1 MTIHALGP
9 FRLDTRGDVL
19 LLGDQPLAL
28 GRRAVAVLRVLIEQP
43 GAVVLKD
50 ALIEAVWPGQTV
62 EESNLTVQIAA
73 LRRALAA
80 VPGGERWIETMP
92 RRGYRLVAPVAA
104 LDATGI
110 APSSI
115 EAVRAP
121 APGPRADAGRR
132 QIAALSCELIG
143 APRRADG
150 GDLEDLRAAIATFQ
164 RCVAETVS
172 RYGGFVADHLGT
184 TALVLFGYPAT
195 HEHDVEQAVRAGLAL
210 CATVSTQGSGA
221 RGALQCRVG
230 IATGIAIIGDLTPSD
245 ADTRREIVGDP
256 PNLAHQLR
264 MSAQPGVVTID
275 PDTRRLIGGL
285 FNCRD
290 LGTVDTGGSEPVRIW
305 MVLGESVTVNRF
317 EALRGPAPMRLVGRE
332 EETSLLLRLWSQ
344 AVGGAGQVALVA
356 GEAGLGKSRLVMA
369 LEERLDSL
377 AHFQLRYFCAPHH
390 QDSALFPFVDQ
401 LGRAAGFGRDDT
413 PTARLE
419 KLCALLARAD
429 LRDEDVLFLVD
440 LLGLPL
446 AEGQSLPDLSPA
458 RRKQR
463 VLEALCRL
471 LEGLSRQRPVMV
483 IFEDAHWI
491 DPTSRELL
499 AIVVERA
506 RTLNVLVI
514 VTFRPEF
521 QPPWTGQ
528 PRVTT
533 LALSR
538 LDRRERIALAVQ
550 VAGKPL
556 PDAVIGQIADRTDG
570 VPLFV
575 EELTKS
581 VLESG
586 LLRSEADRYVI
597 DRPLPELAIPSSLYA
612 SLLARLDRPDSAN
625 LVAQIGAAIGREF
638 SYALLKAVCDLSEDE
653 LKRALA
659 QLIASELVFQR
670 GMPPAAVYSF
680 KHALVRDAAY
690 DSLLRGSRRQWHARI
705 GQALEGQFR
714 ELAETQ
720 PEVLAWHYT
729 EAGLAEKAVSF
740 WTKAGRRSAAHSA
753 LAESAA
759 QFQKA
764 LDQMALLPE
773 TAAGLRQ
780 ELEVRSAL
788 GAVLRFLKG
797 QAALET
803 RQAYAHMRRLWEQLG
818 SPPELR
824 HVAYG
829 LSMAYAYGGD
839 LAEARH
845 VGEALL
851 RVSEECDDSAGL
863 VLGYSVCGQHCFMS
877 GELQAA
883 RRHLERLLAVYDPTV
898 HDTLV
903 QQAGSHPLMTQ
914 SFLGFALCSLG
925 WPDQALARSASA
937 IADARRLA
945 HPTSLAVGLALGALQ
960 ASLVGDRATMEQRA
974 NELMTVASEQ
984 GLPYY
989 SAWSAI
995 FRGRAKAL
1003 NGDVEA
1009 GIALMRE
1016 GLTIYRSTG
1025 AVIGLPPFVDLL
1037 ASSCEAAG
1045 QTQEAVSLLDDVIR
1059 LTSQTG
1065 ERWYTAELTRH
1076 KGQLLLRQ
1084 GDAEGAGSLYREAL
1098 DIARRM
1104 EARFWELR
1112 AAMSLARLLCEQ
1124 GRPTEARDLLAPVF
1138 EWFTEGFGL
1147 SDLVEAKALLGSIGA
1162 ISRRGERL
1170 TDQLPGHDM
1179 PAPAVAEV
1187 PGGPSIAVLPFQNMS
1202 GDPEQEYFVDG
1213 MVEEITTA
1221 LTRIRWLYVASR
1233 NSSFFYK
1240 GPAVDVQRVGR
1251 ELGVR
1256 YVLEGS
1262 IRKAGDRVRITA
1274 QLIDAATGAH
1284 LWADRFDGPLDDV
1297 FELQDKIAS
1306 NVAGV
1311 IEPTLQT
1318 AEMVRSANRP
1328 TADLTAYDLYLRAY
1342 ALVWSS
1348 SWQIPEALRLME
1360 QAIERDPHYGPA
1372 LAWAAGCLQRLI
1384 HDQRSEDPVAD
1395 ARKGVAYARRALEVA
1410 GEDPVIII
1418 NAAMALAALGEDIDA
1433 MAALVDRALALN
1445 PNFAR
1450 GWHVSA
1456 LVRNWAGQSDIAIA
1470 HAETALRL
1478 SPRARVGLSS
1488 FTIGAAHFFQ
1498 RRFAEAETKLRLAIQ
1513 QDEGLPAPY
1522 QFLAACYAHMGR
1534 MDDAKGIIGRL
1545 RGICDFVIPDGAI
1558 WRDPAQRALYLS
1570 GLRMAMGEPT
1580 PEAQDELEFSTTSGA
1595 AARDP
1600 VSTSPD
1606 SLVDATATAAEA
1618 GLPLPAKPS
1627 LAILPFLNISGD
1639 PEQEYFADGMVEDIT
1654 TELSRFREL
1663 FVIARTSAFT
1673 YKGKALGVRQ
1683 IARELG
1689 VRYLLEGS
1697 VRRRSNDVRVTAQL
1711 IDAVSGAHLWAER
1724 YDRAFS
1730 DIFTMQD
1737 EITASVAAVIEP
1749 TLARAERQ
1757 RVLRKPPDRLDAWEA
1772 YQRGLWHFHKY
1783 GAEDNRIAQ
1792 DFFRQAI
1799 ALDPEFAP
1807 GHSGYALALYWDS
1820 WLYSKRPFHEL
1831 ARSEHAEARLA
1842 VSLDDKD
1849 ATARAVLATMM
1860 CVAGDWEESV
1870 VEARAALALNGNSA
1884 FVTSTLGLVLG
1895 RAGYHEEGIRHLRQA
1910 MRASPHDP
1918 LTWQWLNGIGDFQLS
1933 LREYEAA
1940 LKTYRQVIKLRPQF
1954 FAPHLFSA
1962 AALAYLGRSRDARE
1976 ALTSAQ
1982 AQFAEQIERR
1992 RHRPA
1997 WARPEDWVIKT
2008 EGLRLAAEGPA

>member
-28 GRRAVAVLRVLIEQP
+28 GRRAVAVLRVLIEQR

-104 LDATGI
+104 LDAAGI
-110 APSSI
+110 ALPST
-115 EAVRAP
+115 ETVRAA
-121 APGPRADAGRR
+121 APDPRADAGRR

-150 GDLEDLRAAIATFQ
+150 GDLEDLRLAIATFR
-164 RCVAETVS
+164 RCVVETVS

-184 TALVLFGYPAT
+184 TALVLFGYPAA
-195 HEHDVEQAVRAGLAL
+195 HEHDVEQAVRAALAL

-221 RGALQCRVG
+221 LAALQCRVG
-230 IATGIAIIGDLTPSD
+230 IATGMAIIGDLTPSD
-245 ADTRREIVGDP
+245 ADARREIVGDP
-256 PNLAHQLR
+256 PNLAHQIR
-264 MSAQPGVVTID
+264 MSAQPGGVAID

-290 LGTVDTGGSEPVRIW
+290 LGTIATSGSEAVRIW
-305 MVLGESVTVNRF
+305 MVLGESVRVSRF
-317 EALRGPAPMRLVGRE
+317 EALRGPALMRLVGRE
-332 EETSLLLRLWSQ
+332 AETSLLLRLWSL
-344 AVGGAGQVALVA
+344 AAGGAGQVALVA
-356 GEAGLGKSRLVMA
+356 GEAGLGKSRLVVA
-369 LEERLDSL
+369 LEERLDTRT
-377 AHFQLRYFCAPHH
+377 HFQLRYFCAPHR
-390 QDSALFPFVDQ
+390 QDSPLFPFVDQ
-401 LGRAAGFGRDDT
+401 LARAAGFGRDDT
-413 PTARLE
+413 PAARLE

-429 LRDEDVLFLVD
+429 LRDEDVLFLAD
-440 LLGLPL
+440 LLGLPPP
-446 AEGQSLPDLSPA
+446 EGQSLSNLSPA
-458 RRKQR
+458 RKKQR
-463 VLEALCRL
+463 VLEALCRQ
-471 LEGLSRQRPVMV
+471 LEGLSRQRPVLV

-499 AIVVERA
+499 DIVVERA
-506 RTLNVLVI
+506 RNLNVLVV

-528 PRVTT
+528 SRVTT

-538 LDRRERIALAVQ
+538 LDRRDRIALAVQ

-556 PDAVIGQIADRTDG
+556 PDAVIEQIADRTDG

-581 VLESG
+581 MLESG

-625 LVAQIGAAIGREF
+625 LVAQIGAVIGREF
-638 SYALLKAVCDLSEDE
+638 SYVLLRAVCDLSEDE
-653 LKRALA
+653 LKRALTR
-659 QLIASELVFQR
+659 LVDSELVFQR
-670 GMPPAAVYSF
+670 GVPPAAVYSF
-680 KHALVRDAAY
+680 KHALVRDASY

-705 GQALEGQFR
+705 GQALETQSR
-714 ELAETQ
+714 ELTESQ

-729 EAGLAEKAVSF
+729 EAGLAEKAVAF
-740 WTKAGRRSAAHSA
+740 WAKAGRRSAARSA
-753 LAESAA
+753 LAEAAA

-773 TAAGLRQ
+773 TVAILHQ
-780 ELEVRSAL
+780 ELEIRSAQ

-845 VGEALL
+845 IGEELL
-851 RVSEECDDSAGL
+851 RVSQERDDSAGL
-863 VLGYSVCGQHCFMS
+863 VLGHSVCGQHCFMS

-883 RRHLERLLAVYDPTV
+883 RLHLERLLAIYDPTV

-914 SFLGFALCSLG
+914 SFLAFTLCSLG

-960 ASLVGDRATMEQRA
+960 ASLVGDHATMEQRA
-974 NELMTVASEQ
+974 GELATVSTEQ

-1003 NGDVEA
+1003 NGDAEA
-1009 GIALMRE
+1009 GIALLRE
-1016 GLTIYRSTG
+1016 GLAAYRDTG
-1025 AVIGLPPFVDLL
+1025 AVIGLPPFIDLL
-1037 ASSCEAAG
+1037 AASCEAAG
-1045 QTQEAVSLLDDVIR
+1045 QTQEAVSLLDDVIP
-1059 LTSQTG
+1059 LTLQTG

-1076 KGQLLLRQ
+1076 KGQLLLRL
-1084 GDAEGAGSLYREAL
+1084 GDTEGAANLFREAL
-1098 DIARRM
+1098 GIARQR

-1112 AAMSLARLLCEQ
+1112 AAVSLARLYVEQ
-1124 GRPTEARDLLAPVF
+1124 GRPVEARDLLAPIYG
-1138 EWFTEGFGL
+1138 WFTEGFGL
-1147 SDLVEAKALLGSIGA
+1147 SDLVEAKALLGSIEA
-1162 ISRRGERL
+1162 ISKHGERL
-1170 TDQLPGHDM
+1170 ADQLPGHDM
-1179 PAPAVAEV
+1179 PAPPVAEV

-1202 GDPEQEYFVDG
+1202 GDPEQQYFVDG

-1221 LTRIRWLYVASR
+1221 LTRIRWLFVASR
-1233 NSSFFYK
+1233 NSSFAYK

-1284 LWADRFDGPLDDV
+1284 LWADRFDGSLDDV
-1297 FELQDKIAS
+1297 FELQDKVAS

-1318 AEMVRSANRP
+1318 AEMARSANRP
-1328 TADLTAYDLYLRAY
+1328 TADLTAYDLYMRAY

-1372 LAWAAGCLQRLI
+1372 LAWAAGCVQRLI
-1384 HDQRSEDPVAD
+1384 HDQRSADPAAD

-1410 GEDPVIII
+1410 GDDPVIIV

-1456 LVRNWAGQSDIAIA
+1456 VVRNWAGQSDIAIA

-1498 RRFAEAETKLRLAIQ
+1498 RRFAEAEAKLRLAIQ

-1534 MDDAKGIIGRL
+1534 MDDAREIVGRL

-1570 GLRMAMGEPT
+1570 GLRMATGET
-1580 PEAQDELEFSTTSGA
+1580 VTESDDVAISASHDTVVTAESGLALPE
-1595 AARDP
+1595 R
-1600 VSTSPD
+1600 
-1606 SLVDATATAAEA
+1606 
-1618 GLPLPAKPS
+1618 PS
-1627 LAILPFLNISGD
+1627 VAVLPFLNLSGD
-1639 PEQEYFADGMVEDIT
+1639 PEQEYLADGMVEDIT

-1673 YKGKALGVRQ
+1673 YKGKALGIRQ

-1697 VRRRSNDVRVTAQL
+1697 VRRRTNDVRVTAQL

-1724 YDRAFS
+1724 YDRASS

-1792 DFFRQAI
+1792 DFFQQAI
-1799 ALDPEFAP
+1799 ALDPNFAP
-1807 GHSGYALALYWDS
+1807 GHYGHALALYWDS

-1831 ARSEHAEARLA
+1831 ERSEHAEARVA

-1849 ATARAVLATMM
+1849 ATAHAVLAIMM

-1870 VEARAALALNGNSA
+1870 VEARIALALNPNSA

-1933 LREYEAA
+1933 SGAYEAA
-1940 LKTYRQVIKLRPQF
+1940 LESYRQVIKLRPQF

-1962 AALAYLGRSRDARE
+1962 AALAYLGRSREARE
-1976 ALTSAQ
+1976 ALASAQ

-1997 WARPEDWVIKT
+1997 WARPEDWAVKA

>member
-28 GRRAVAVLRVLIEQP
+28 GRRAVAVLRVLIELR

-104 LDATGI
+104 LDAAST
-110 APSSI
+110 APPSI
-115 EAVRAP
+115 EAVRARG
-121 APGPRADAGRR
+121 PGPRADAGRR

-143 APRRADG
+143 PPRRADG
-150 GDLEDLRAAIATFQ
+150 GDLEDLQLAIATFR
-164 RCVAETVS
+164 RCVAETAS

-184 TALVLFGYPAT
+184 TALVLFGYPAV

-221 RGALQCRVG
+221 LAALQCRVG
-230 IATGIAIIGDLTPSD
+230 IATGMAIISDLTASD
-245 ADTRREIVGDP
+245 ADARREIVGDP
-256 PNLAHQLR
+256 PNLAHQLC

-290 LGTVDTGGSEPVRIW
+290 LGTIASSGSEAVRIW
-305 MVLGESVTVNRF
+305 MVLGESVTVSRF
-317 EALRGPAPMRLVGRE
+317 EALRGPALMQLVGRE

-344 AVGGAGQVALVA
+344 AAGGAGQVALVA
-356 GEAGLGKSRLVMA
+356 GEAGLGKSRLVVA
-369 LEERLDSL
+369 LEERLDAQS
-377 AHFQLRYFCAPHH
+377 HFQLRYFCAPHH
-390 QDSALFPFVDQ
+390 QDSPLFPFIDQ

-446 AEGQSLPDLSPA
+446 AEGQSLPNLGPA
-458 RRKQR
+458 RKKQR
-463 VLEALCRL
+463 VLEAFCRQ
-471 LEGLSRQRPVMV
+471 LEGLSRQRPVLV
-483 IFEDAHWI
+483 ILEDAHWI

-499 AIVVERA
+499 DIIVERA
-506 RTLNVLVI
+506 RNLNMLVV
-514 VTFRPEF
+514 VTYRSEF

-533 LALSR
+533 LVLSR
-538 LDRRERIALAVQ
+538 LDRPERMALAMQ

-556 PDAVIGQIADRTDG
+556 PDAVIEQIADRTDG

-586 LLRSEADRYVI
+586 LLRLDADRYVI

-612 SLLARLDRPDSAN
+612 SLLARLDRSASAN
-625 LVAQIGAAIGREF
+625 LVAQIGASIGREF
-638 SYALLKAVCDLSEDE
+638 SHELLRVVCDLPEDE

-690 DSLLRGSRRQWHARI
+690 GSLLHGSRRQWHARI
-705 GQALEGQFR
+705 GQALEAQSR
-714 ELAETQ
+714 DLMETQ

-729 EAGLAEKAVSF
+729 EAGSAEKAVAL
-740 WTKAGRRSAAHSA
+740 WAKAGSRSAARSA
-753 LAESAA
+753 LAEAAA

-764 LDQMALLPE
+764 LDQLALLPE
-773 TAAGLRQ
+773 TAASLRQ
-780 ELEVRSAL
+780 ELEVRSAQ

-803 RQAYAHMRRLWEQLG
+803 RQAYARMRRLWEQLG

-839 LAEARH
+839 LAEARR
-845 VGEALL
+845 VGEELL
-851 RVSEECDDSAGL
+851 RASQERDDSAGL
-863 VLGYSVCGQHCFMS
+863 VLGCSVCGQHCFMS
-877 GELQAA
+877 GELQSA
-883 RRHLERLLAVYDPTV
+883 RLHLERLLAVYDPTV

-914 SFLGFALCSLG
+914 SVLAFTLCGLG

-945 HPTSLAVGLALGALQ
+945 HPTSLAVGLALGTLQ
-960 ASLVGDRATMEQRA
+960 ASLVGDHATMEQRA
-974 NELMTVASEQ
+974 NELATVATEQ
-984 GLPYY
+984 GLPFY

-995 FRGRAKAL
+995 FCGRAKAL
-1003 NGDVEA
+1003 DGDVDG
-1009 GIALMRE
+1009 GITLMRG
-1016 GLTIYRSTG
+1016 GLAAYRNTG
-1025 AVIGLPPFVDLL
+1025 AVIWLPTFIDLL
-1037 ASSCEAAG
+1037 AATCEAAG
-1045 QTQEAVSLLDDVIR
+1045 QLQAAVSLLDEGIPLASR
-1059 LTSQTG
+1059 TG

-1076 KGQLLLRQ
+1076 KGQLLLRL
-1084 GDAEGAGSLYREAL
+1084 GDADGATKLYREAL
-1098 DIARRM
+1098 GIARQM
-1104 EARFWELR
+1104 DARFWELR
-1112 AAMSLARLLCEQ
+1112 AAMSLARLHCEQ
-1124 GRPTEARDLLAPVF
+1124 GRPTEARDLLAPVYG
-1138 EWFTEGFGL
+1138 WFTEGFGL
-1147 SDLVEAKALLGSIGA
+1147 SDLVEAKALLADMKATSGPGYDFTGQPSGA
-1162 ISRRGERL
+1162 DR
-1170 TDQLPGHDM
+1170 
-1179 PAPAVAEV
+1179 PAFAPVVARD
-1187 PGGPSIAVLPFQNMS
+1187 GPSIAQDEGESPPAHDDAATADSGLALPEKPSVAVLPFLNLS
-1202 GDPEQEYFVDG
+1202 GDPEQEY
-1213 MVEEITTA
+1213 
-1221 LTRIRWLYVASR
+1221 L
-1233 NSSFFYK
+1233 
-1240 GPAVDVQRVGR
+1240 
-1251 ELGVR
+1251 
-1256 YVLEGS
+1256 
-1262 IRKAGDRVRITA
+1262 
-1274 QLIDAATGAH
+1274 
-1284 LWADRFDGPLDDV
+1284 
-1297 FELQDKIAS
+1297 
-1306 NVAGV
+1306 
-1311 IEPTLQT
+1311 
-1318 AEMVRSANRP
+1318 
-1328 TADLTAYDLYLRAY
+1328 
-1342 ALVWSS
+1342 
-1348 SWQIPEALRLME
+1348 
-1360 QAIERDPHYGPA
+1360 
-1372 LAWAAGCLQRLI
+1372 
-1384 HDQRSEDPVAD
+1384 
-1395 ARKGVAYARRALEVA
+1395 
-1410 GEDPVIII
+1410 
-1418 NAAMALAALGEDIDA
+1418 
-1433 MAALVDRALALN
+1433 
-1445 PNFAR
+1445 
-1450 GWHVSA
+1450 
-1456 LVRNWAGQSDIAIA
+1456 
-1470 HAETALRL
+1470 
-1478 SPRARVGLSS
+1478 
-1488 FTIGAAHFFQ
+1488 
-1498 RRFAEAETKLRLAIQ
+1498 
-1513 QDEGLPAPY
+1513 
-1522 QFLAACYAHMGR
+1522 
-1534 MDDAKGIIGRL
+1534 
-1545 RGICDFVIPDGAI
+1545 
-1558 WRDPAQRALYLS
+1558 
-1570 GLRMAMGEPT
+1570 
-1580 PEAQDELEFSTTSGA
+1580 
-1595 AARDP
+1595 
-1600 VSTSPD
+1600 
-1606 SLVDATATAAEA
+1606 
-1618 GLPLPAKPS
+1618 
-1627 LAILPFLNISGD
+1627 
-1639 PEQEYFADGMVEDIT
+1639 ADGMVEDIT

-1697 VRRRSNDVRVTAQL
+1697 IRRRSNDVRVTAQL
-1711 IDAVSGAHLWAER
+1711 IDALSGAHLWAER
-1724 YDRAFS
+1724 YDRAFN

-1772 YQRGLWHFHKY
+1772 YQRGLWHFHRC
-1783 GAEDNRIAQ
+1783 GAEDNRTAQ
-1792 DFFRQAI
+1792 AFFRQAI
-1799 ALDPEFAP
+1799 ALDPNFAP
-1807 GHSGYALALYWDS
+1807 GHYGYALALYWDS
-1820 WLYSKRPFHEL
+1820 WLYSTRAFDDLERVEL
-1831 ARSEHAEARLA
+1831 AEARLA

-1849 ATARAVLATMM
+1849 ATARAVLAIMM

-1870 VEARAALALNGNSA
+1870 VEARTALALNPNSA
-1884 FVTSTLGLVLG
+1884 FVVSTLGLALG
-1895 RAGYHEEGIRHLRQA
+1895 RAGYHEEAIRRLRQA

-1933 LREYEAA
+1933 GRAYEAA
-1940 LKTYRQVIKLRPQF
+1940 LETYRQVIKLRPQF
-1954 FAPHLFSA
+1954 FAPRLFSA
-1962 AALAYLGRSRDARE
+1962 AALAYLGRSGEARE
-1976 ALTSAQ
+1976 ALASAR

-1997 WARPEDWVIKT
+1997 WARPEDWEIKA